1 MKERNKKIQLS
12 LVFIGFLLI
21 ILTYYFYPK
30 IIEIKNKKLIS
41 EKKEIIKIDEEV
53 TNTFENVEYKGLYN
67 INEPFTVKSE
77 KAYISEEDSNVIYME
92 NMHVILYVN
101 DGRIINI
108 TSDSG
113 TYNKVTYDC
122 YFIDNV
128 KATDS
133 ETIILSNNLDLIS
146 SKDTASIYNNV
157 EITGERGSLFAD
169 RVDYNFKTKYY
180 RVSMFENNSNSEKVK
195 IKVIQ

>member
-53 TNTFENVEYKGLYN
+53 TNMFENVEYKGLYN

-77 KAYISEEDSNVIYME
+77 KAGTSYKLSENQVMA
-92 NMHVILYVN
+92 ILELRLQKLTAFGIEEIETEIKKLTKVRLN
-101 DGRIINI
+101 DRASSSWNELRMLKKEKLFLKDRIN
-108 TSDSG
+108 
-113 TYNKVTYDC
+113 
-122 YFIDNV
+122 FI
-128 KATDS
+128 
-133 ETIILSNNLDLIS
+133 
-146 SKDTASIYNNV
+146 
-157 EITGERGSLFAD
+157 R
-169 RVDYNFKTKYY
+169 
-180 RVSMFENNSNSEKVK
+180 
-195 IKVIQ
+195 